1 MTKEVKMAEK
11 ISLCDDC
18 YVVQKDGTP
27 CGIMFEKDVV
37 ESCSL
42 HSKNASKHKTL
53 ADKYG
58 PGVKKDAKE
67 VK

>member
-1 MTKEVKMAEK
+1 MAEK

-18 YVVQKDGTP
+18 YIAQKDGTP
-27 CGIMFEKDVV
+27 CGIMFTKDIV
-37 ESCSL
+37 ENCSL
-42 HSKNASKHKTL
+42 YNKNANKHKAL

-58 PGVKKDAKE
+58 PGAKKEEKKE